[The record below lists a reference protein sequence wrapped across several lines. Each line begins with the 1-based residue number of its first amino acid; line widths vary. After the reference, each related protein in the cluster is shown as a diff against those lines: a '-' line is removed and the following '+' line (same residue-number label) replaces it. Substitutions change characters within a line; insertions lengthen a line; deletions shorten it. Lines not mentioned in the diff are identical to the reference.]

1 MHLER
6 WITNGWETSTKN
18 MSVGS
23 SISNTLECTVHV
35 YTYTYIYILCRLWCI
50 KYVSNNFRETLKD
63 GWWCLKKTHKL
74 GAESFQSLVESVS
87 RCASVN
93 QEMQGSMI
101 PNPRRPQVDWNYI
114 YQKMASFL
122 FAKGFFFSNLGYP
135 KPSNGCSI
143 KNIPTQPISE
153 GFSDLGVL
161 HDLRCWLKK
170 PSEIS
175 PPATCRIP
183 LIPRSA
189 PCVEAP
195 HVVPTALRKPLAP
208 KGSIFHHKKAL
219 PVPIVCSWDFSTSQL

>member
-1 MHLER
+1 MFKKDTQTRCWKLSVPGGKCFALRKREPGDAGVYDPESKTSSGRLELHLPE
-6 WITNGWETSTKN
+6 NG
-18 MSVGS
+18 V
-23 SISNTLECTVHV
+23 IP
-35 YTYTYIYILCRLWCI
+35 LCQR
-50 KYVSNNFRETLKD
+50 
-63 GWWCLKKTHKL
+63 
-74 GAESFQSLVESVS
+74 
-87 RCASVN
+87 
-93 QEMQGSMI
+93 
-101 PNPRRPQVDWNYI
+101 
-114 YQKMASFL
+114 
-122 FAKGFFFSNLGYP
+122 FFFSNLGYP

-219 PVPIVCSWDFSTSQL
+219 PVPIVCSGDFSTSQL